1 MFLLIR
7 SIPFYLFMMHTKR
20 FFYYLLSFFLVLS
33 FSFCTTN
40 KKERVWFVSIE
51 TNLGTMKIKL
61 YNETPLHR
69 DNFLSLIKN
78 KFYDGLIFHR
88 VIDEFMIQAGD
99 PTAAGPDRIM
109 KDSIDIHYTVPAEFH
124 PDLFHKKG
132 ALAAARMG
140 DNVNPEQASSST
152 QFYIVHGKTFN
163 DQELKQL
170 EERINNM
177 RKQALF
183 FKNIKEE
190 EQKAFEKDEPLDYA
204 EIQMAA
210 TLKTEEQLK
219 SYIPYV
225 IPPDHLEV
233 YKTVGG
239 TPHLDG
245 SYTVFGEV
253 VEGLDVVDRIAAVPT
268 DNSDR
273 PNTPVRIKIRRVRR

>member
-1 MFLLIR
+1 
-7 SIPFYLFMMHTKR
+7 
-20 FFYYLLSFFLVLS
+20 
-33 FSFCTTN
+33 
-40 KKERVWFVSIE
+40 
-51 TNLGTMKIKL
+51 MKIRL
-61 YNETPLHR
+61 YNQTPRHR

-78 KFYDGLIFHR
+78 NFYDGMTFHR

-99 PTAAGPDRIM
+99 PTTVISDKNRTDG
-109 KDSIDIHYTVPAEFH
+109 IDINYTIPAEFH

-140 DNVNPEQASSST
+140 DDVNPYQASSST
-152 QFYIVHGKTFN
+152 QFYIVHGKVFN
-163 DQELKQL
+163 DQELEQL

-177 RKQALF
+177 RKQSLF

-204 EIQMAA
+204 EIQLAA

-219 SYIPYV
+219 NYMPYK
-225 IPPDHLEV
+225 IPPDHWAT
-233 YKTVGG
+233 YKVVGG

-253 VEGLDVVDRIAAVPT
+253 VEGLDVIDRIAAVPT
-268 DNSDR
+268 DKSDR
-273 PNTPVRIKIRRVRR
+273 PLDPIRMTIKKVRR